1 VALILVELS
10 ERSSV
15 AAEAA
20 RLLYSGAAEEYIKAK
35 EMAAASLGAK
45 AVPSNYEVAVELDR
59 LADEAEGGERQRR
72 LVEMRKTALGVMK
85 SLSAFSPRLIG
96 SVWRGTARRGSDVDV
111 VALAEAPM
119 RVEAA
124 LTGYGILE
132 KGEVTFKGG
141 VHAYHIKL
149 TVGSDE
155 VEVVVRAPSEYTED
169 RCDVYGDVKRGVT
182 LPELERLLRVDPL
195 RRFVPRRHSR

>member
-1 VALILVELS
+1 MG
-10 ERSSV
+10 ERIAV

-20 RLLYSGAAEEYIKAK
+20 RLLYSGAAEEYMQAK

-85 SLSAFSPRLIG
+85 NLRAFSPRLIG
-96 SVWRGTARRGSDVDV
+96 SVWRGTARRGSDVDI
-111 VALAEAPM
+111 VALAVSPAE
-119 RVEAA
+119 VEVA
-124 LTGYGILE
+124 LTGYGIKE

-141 VHAYHIKL
+141 VHAYHFKL
-149 TVGSDE
+149 EAGQDE
-155 VEVVVRAPSEYTED
+155 VEVVVRAPAEYTED
-169 RCDVYGDVKRGVT
+169 RCDIYGDVKRGVT

-195 RRFVPRRHSR
+195 RKFVPRRHSR